1 MSNTKSDLRKKVN
14 LHLGVKTKKE
24 ALQVIRYKIMTDD
37 VWLLRA
43 IKAIYNRQTKEE
55 KEVRE
60 TREHNGMGFNKFD
73 ANRMSKLAILVINGM
88 GLTPTQMFTA
98 RQIMKKYCGQ
108 LYDISIK
115 TVERRTI

>member
-1 MSNTKSDLRKKVN
+1 
-14 LHLGVKTKKE
+14 
-24 ALQVIRYKIMTDD
+24 
-37 VWLLRA
+37 
-43 IKAIYNRQTKEE
+43 
-55 KEVRE
+55 
-60 TREHNGMGFNKFD
+60 MGFNKFD